1 MDRDFFDI
9 FRYDYSIDQKLPK
22 EFASKVKLALRLAE
36 VQSEFLEYLGYK
48 RLAPV
53 SDHWDV
59 WFYQKDGKFGT
70 IGKGGGNTYRKW
82 DYLYGDIL
90 LCLND
95 DGYHYCKP
103 SGEDGAHHYKV
114 EDGRYCFLWANDE
127 YTELKY
133 FNYSLINYCKD
144 EFEYIKGDNYVAI
157 KYYVKKEYANRLMS
171 EAERLSERPRKDLI
185 ISRTKDICH
194 IEVFILFYKDKIVV
208 EKEDEVIV
216 YDSDFNVLYNC
227 DCQFEIWET
236 NSTTYLI
243 FPYDATVLDLTDF
256 KEIELKCNS
265 NQRWYFAKMYKD
277 ILICYD
283 EDHFPVQRVQR
294 TYYYDDDSDW
304 DDDDSEPEETPV
316 KNTYGHV
323 FDSSFKLL
331 REFNLLGEISEL
343 KEIGDDI
350 VIKANSMNV
359 DDSYT
364 DAYYNVKGPNVTKHL
379 DKTNEDFSIPDIT
392 FRNMPGYEDLFIV
405 KTKVSSSDYIDFSHG
420 TGAQYIIEKC
430 GVYRK
435 YGWDE
440 DKYGKII
447 DCKYDY
453 IISLSLNNDSN
464 IYYVGLTGRDNDYIY
479 DLYLNHQ
486 IFLQNIPYEK
496 GSSIKLVGRNNF
508 IRFTNRDGNLGIIRD
523 GKIIVE
529 PIYKDVKACVQHNRF
544 DILEKDKLEYLFI
557 VSDGDSYGICSP
569 IGKLVL
575 PIKYST
581 IDMDD
586 DLCTVLVRDFNAEVD
601 DESDEAIKDMID
613 YARIY
618 ETGYYDEEKDAI
630 VTEKAIFKDG
640 KVFLDDEGNYIW
652 DGQFR
657 YSKEDDYSG
666 LTDQELRDAA
676 DIAYEGHCRLELGLE
691 D

>member
-9 FRYDYSIDQKLPK
+9 FRYDYSIDQKLPE

-36 VQSEFLEYLGYK
+36 VQAEFLEYLGYK

-53 SDHWDV
+53 FDHWDV

-70 IGKGGGNTYRKW
+70 IGKESGSTYRKW
-82 DYLYGDIL
+82 NYLYGDIL

-114 EDGRYCFLWANDE
+114 EDGRYFFLWANDE

-144 EFEYIKGDNYVAI
+144 EFEYIKNDNYVAI
-157 KYYVKKEYANRLMS
+157 KYYKKKKYADGLMS
-171 EAERLSERPRKDLI
+171 ETERLSERPRKDLI

-194 IEVFILFYKDKIVV
+194 IEVFVFLYKDKIIV

-216 YDSDFNVLYNC
+216 YNSEFEILYKSYC
-227 DCQFEIWET
+227 KFEIWET
-236 NSTTYLI
+236 DSTTYLI
-243 FPYDATVLDLTDF
+243 FPYEATVLDLMDF
-256 KEIELKCNS
+256 KEIELNINCDQK
-265 NQRWYFAKMYKD
+265 WYFAKTFKN
-277 ILICYD
+277 ILVCYD
-283 EDHFPVQRVQR
+283 ENHFPVQRVQR

-304 DDDDSEPEETPV
+304 DDDYYDDVETPV
-316 KNTYGHV
+316 RNTLGHV

-331 REFNLLGEISEL
+331 REFNVLGEISEI

-350 VIKANSMNV
+350 VIKANYINI

-405 KTKVSSSDYIDFSHG
+405 KTKVSSSDYINFSHG
-420 TGAQYIIEKC
+420 AGAQYIIEKC

-453 IISLSLNNDSN
+453 IISLSLNKDSN
-464 IYYVGLTGRDNDYIY
+464 IYYVGLTGRDDEYNY
-479 DLYLNHQ
+479 DLYINHQ
-486 IFLQNIPYEK
+486 IFLQNIPYKK
-496 GSSIKLVGRNNF
+496 GVSIKIVGKKNF
-508 IRFTNRDGNLGIIRD
+508 IRFENRDGNFGVIRS

-529 PIYKDVKACVQHNRF
+529 PVYKDVKAYVQHDRF
-544 DILEKDKLEYLFI
+544 DFQDKEEMEYLFV
-557 VSDGDSYGICSP
+557 VSDGESYGICSP
-569 IGKLVL
+569 LGKLIL
-575 PIKYST
+575 PYEYSM

-586 DLCTVLVRDFNAEVD
+586 DLCIVLERKTDGEYEV
-601 DESDEAIKDMID
+601 
-613 YARIY
+613 
-618 ETGYYDEEKDAI
+618 GYYDSGKDIICHEAA
-630 VTEKAIFKDG
+630 EMKDG
-640 KVFLDDEGNYIW
+640 VVLLDDEGDYIW
-652 DGQFR
+652 FGHFR
-657 YSKEDDYSG
+657 YKKDDDYSG
-666 LTDQELRDAA
+666 WTDQELRDAA
-676 DIAYEGHCRLELGLE
+676 DIAYEGYSRLELGLE